1 LARASIAYIILYTAV
16 AAYAPY
22 LSLYYQSLGIGFE
35 GIGALAAFTS
45 AVALLG
51 APTWGM
57 IHDRFPTARL
67 FIPAA
72 AVLAGTGEEAS
83 RGETVVGTGG
93 VGLATVG
100 ASPLLVLSAAA
111 FAFGMSGMAPMMDV
125 RVLDMIG
132 SDRTRYAR
140 VRMWGSFSFM
150 IAAPIIGVLVR
161 ADGYGALFL
170 VFVPMVLLGG
180 LASTLLPGRSMGVRG
195 ASLRRAPGRVLSH
208 RPIALFLIG
217 ALAGWTAVYS
227 QLAFFSIY
235 VRQLG
240 GSSEAV
246 GWAWSFGAAL
256 EIPFM
261 LFFPQLA
268 RRFGTERLIV
278 LGMAI
283 LVARQVA
290 NVIFTDPTLLIGL
303 SLVQGA
309 GYGLLLIGGIA
320 FVSREAPKGTAATAQ
335 GILNGV
341 TFSMSSIIGSGLGG
355 VLASWLTI
363 RGLYAVSACLGAIA
377 IVLIA
382 LAVLPATRRQPESV
396 GFGDAVATVLRSDR
410 AP

>member
-1 LARASIAYIILYTAV
+1 
-16 AAYAPY
+16 
-22 LSLYYQSLGIGFE
+22 
-35 GIGALAAFTS
+35 
-45 AVALLG
+45 
-51 APTWGM
+51 
-57 IHDRFPTARL
+57 
-67 FIPAA
+67 
-72 AVLAGTGEEAS
+72 
-83 RGETVVGTGG
+83 
-93 VGLATVG
+93 
-100 ASPLLVLSAAA
+100 
-111 FAFGMSGMAPMMDV
+111 
-125 RVLDMIG
+125 
-132 SDRTRYAR
+132 
-140 VRMWGSFSFM
+140 
-150 IAAPIIGVLVR
+150 
-161 ADGYGALFL
+161 
-170 VFVPMVLLGG
+170 
-180 LASTLLPGRSMGVRG
+180 
-195 ASLRRAPGRVLSH
+195 
-208 RPIALFLIG
+208 
-217 ALAGWTAVYS
+217 
-227 QLAFFSIY
+227 
-235 VRQLG
+235 
-240 GSSEAV
+240 
-246 GWAWSFGAAL
+246 
-256 EIPFM
+256 M